1 LAATRAHH
9 DRWPA
14 GRAAAGLR
22 RGVVT
27 ALWATALLALGAC
40 GGATGGSLATSRPGG
55 EGSPTER
62 YVASL
67 RLAALGRVEA
77 RGGLDEVA
85 AEHFRAAYRKHPAV
99 EYLLAAARSAE
110 RAKLYAEAHDAL
122 RQALLHVL
130 PADERARTDQEVA
143 RLEPLVPPGLVR
155 VTVQVAPEGA
165 RVELSRQQP
174 GDPKEAGR
182 SFDRV
187 VLGTG
192 WVFLQP
198 GTWAV
203 HSTAKGFQSELQTV
217 TLQPDGAELVSVA
230 LHVEDTGPQLADPRP
245 RAKRPDEA
253 LQPDGA
259 KPQEPEGPVVQFNMD
274 RTPKRSAAHTWGP
287 IGLSVVGVAGIGAGG
302 WFGFQAAQNGLAA
315 NDLISQKLPKAQ
327 YDTQLGEHVTK
338 AQDNA
343 RLANY
348 AFAGGGAL
356 VALGTLWWW
365 LAPDD
370 KPKDEVAPKLGTG
383 PGGRAAIG
391 GVAKRSGLPSIV
403 RALRRPPAVA
413 LQPNGFGLHWSF

>member
-1 LAATRAHH
+1 MLTLV
-9 DRWPA
+9 
-14 GRAAAGLR
+14 G
-22 RGVVT
+22 
-27 ALWATALLALGAC
+27 C
-40 GGATGGSLATSRPGG
+40 GGATGGTLATGRPGG

-67 RLAALGRVEA
+67 RLSALGRVEA

-122 RQALLHVL
+122 RQALLHEL
-130 PADERARTDQEVA
+130 PPDERARTDQEVA

-155 VTVQVAPEGA
+155 VTVQVIPEGA

-174 GDPKEAGR
+174 GDPPRDPKLAGR
-182 SFDRV
+182 GYDRV

-203 HSTAKGFQSELQTV
+203 HSTARGYQSELQTV
-217 TLQPDGAELVSVA
+217 TLQPDGAELVAVA
-230 LHVEDTGPQLADPRP
+230 LSVEDTGPQLADPRP
-245 RAKRPDEA
+245 RQKRPDDGT
-253 LQPDGA
+253 LPDDR
-259 KPQEPEGPVVQFNMD
+259 KTPEPEGPVVQFNMD
-274 RTPKRSAAHTWGP
+274 KTPKRSAAHTWGP
-287 IGLSVVGVAGIGAGG
+287 LGLSVLGVAGIGAGG

-315 NDLISQKLPKAQ
+315 NDLVNQKLPKSQ
-327 YDTQLGEHVTK
+327 YDAQLGEHVTS

-348 AFAGGGAL
+348 AFIGGGAL

-365 LAPDD
+365 LAPED
-370 KPKDEVAPKLGTG
+370 KPQDDPGPKLGASAG
-383 PGGRAAIG
+383 AQ
-391 GVAKRSGLPSIV
+391 PSLA
-403 RALRRPPAVA
+403 RALRQPPKVT
-413 LQPNGFGLHWSF
+413 LQPQGFGLHWSF